1 MLLFIKTGFINAV
14 LLKINLYILE
24 VSSLSY
30 LFFDFLQSKRGKRQI
45 ILERE
50 PEIIC
55 FMFRNNFFYKNTV
68 GERHPR
74 CFKKRGVGP
83 QNLMFRKCYFQD
95 IGKITNRRTSLPIS
109 GKVTGN
115 SKFFVHIYTKPI
127 HSQSKMADIRSYFTL
142 FLYFTA
148 AVIFLFGATIQ
159 AAEKQPKQ
167 RVTNRTRSGCIT
179 ISNPKGP
186 LIECQYL

>member
-68 GERHPR
+68 GERDTLAVS
-74 CFKKRGVGP
+74 KRE
-83 QNLMFRKCYFQD
+83 
-95 IGKITNRRTSLPIS
+95 
-109 GKVTGN
+109 
-115 SKFFVHIYTKPI
+115 
-127 HSQSKMADIRSYFTL
+127 A
-142 FLYFTA
+142 
-148 AVIFLFGATIQ
+148 
-159 AAEKQPKQ
+159 
-167 RVTNRTRSGCIT
+167 
-179 ISNPKGP
+179 
-186 LIECQYL
+186 